1 MSRRNRLLSAF
12 LAVMTLF
19 LLVFSE
25 FAATKAE
32 ALGVSASSAVLIEA
46 ESGKVIYEKN
56 PNVRRGM
63 ASTTKIMTA
72 LVAIESCDLEM
83 MVKIPKEAVGIEG
96 SSLYLTENEV
106 LTLRELLYALMLRS
120 ANDAATAIAI
130 AVGGSVEGFADLMNA
145 RADEMGLEN
154 THFVN
159 PHGLDSPEH
168 YTTAYEL
175 ALIAA
180 EAIKNPLFRQIT
192 STVSQGISLN
202 GVPDRR
208 LVVNHNR
215 LLRSYK
221 GCIGVKTG
229 FTKKCGR
236 CLVSAAERNGVT
248 LVAVTLNAP
257 DDWRDHAIMLDQG
270 FGLYESLELDGSFNG
285 NALIVGGTAD
295 TADVFSHGSVTV
307 AVPKDGRNIRRVF
320 EMRRF
325 YYAPINEGDVLGRV
339 VYYEG
344 SNELASFPIT
354 AQSSV
359 PKQKVK
365 RGFISWLKALFD

>member
-83 MVKIPKEAVGIEG
+83 RVKIPKEAVGIEG

-130 AVGGSVEGFADLMNA
+130 AVGGSVEGFADMMNA

-236 CLVSAAERNGVT
+236 CLVSAAERDSVT

-307 AVPKDGRNIRRVF
+307 AVPKDGRSIRRVV